1 MDQQLAVDDARLLVD
16 ELLEAQNTAC
26 LLALELKIVQYDID
40 ALDKQ
45 YPVPKDKLYRVIVL
59 FLQRNPKPTRRII
72 VNALKSPKVKLL
84 ALART
89 IEENHLPASTPETS
103 LASSA
108 SPSTSSVST
117 ETTRKRRSLRSNGPS
132 IVSLYHSVFKDPYQ
146 IICSRTLTLRRPNR
160 GAND

>member
-89 IEENHLPASTPETS
+89 IEEKYLPASTS

-108 SPSTSSVST
+108 TPSTSSVST
-117 ETTRKRRSLRSNGPS
+117 DTTRKRRSLRLNDPS
-132 IVSLYHSVFKDPYQ
+132 IVSLYRSVFKDPYQ
-146 IICSRTLTLRRPNR
+146 
-160 GAND
+160 

>member
-26 LLALELKIVQYDID
+26 LLALELKIVQYDIE
-40 ALDKQ
+40 ALDKL

-89 IEENHLPASTPETS
+89 IEEKYLPASTS

-108 SPSTSSVST
+108 TPSTSSVST
-117 ETTRKRRSLRSNGPS
+117 DTTRKRRSLRLNDPS
-132 IVSLYHSVFKDPYQ
+132 IVSLYRSVFKDPYQ
-146 IICSRTLTLRRPNR
+146 L
-160 GAND
+160 